1 MLEFLQERFS
11 AGLAPSTLKVYVAGI
26 DAHHALLG
34 GQSLGRNML
43 VTHFLHGALRLSP
56 VVLEA
61 LCGLPFEPF
70 EEVLEKIL
78 TLKTVLA
85 ILPIS
90 SLKRVDD
97 IQAHARYLQCS
108 GLVFPTYL
116 CQVLQP

>member
-1 MLEFLQERFS
+1 M
-11 AGLAPSTLKVYVAGI
+11 AGI

-70 EEVLEKIL
+70 EEVLENIL